1 MKWILPS
8 GKLTCPLNRDYW
20 TIGNTSTPSII
31 FQGKN
36 VSFQVKNYQLFHRL
50 GRKQIVHIQE
60 VVRVF
65 HSHFST
71 MGSGSSLSKIRKPG
85 WWYYSHVNTLQTC
98 VCTHL
103 GEKLSME
110 FHMFFG
116 SLATI
121 GNHHFQDLSIFPHG
135 ASCGKPRETREALP
149 HCQNWELHH
158 AGVRLSPTQ
167 RFAIPTRWPA
177 FFWCSA
183 MLLQSQIFKKNSF
196 PGIESSFWGGS
207 FLDKNFHRILTP
219 TTIFQILK

>member
-1 MKWILPS
+1 MRQYSTLLHDTFLMEKKIVLQQVLGKKKPPLEVDEPNNQLKKIHPVEFRKMKWILPS

-50 GRKQIVHIQE
+50 GRKQILHIQE

-65 HSHFST
+65 QSHFST

-85 WWYYSHVNTLQTC
+85 WGYYSHVNTLQTC

-103 GEKLSME
+103 GEKKTME

-121 GNHHFQDLSIFPHG
+121 GNPPFSGTFPYFPMVPHVG
-135 ASCGKPRETREALP
+135 SLVKLVKPYHTVRTGSCT
-149 HCQNWELHH
+149 
-158 AGVRLSPTQ
+158 TQ
-167 RFAIPTRWPA
+167 A
-177 FFWCSA
+177 
-183 MLLQSQIFKKNSF
+183 
-196 PGIESSFWGGS
+196 
-207 FLDKNFHRILTP
+207 
-219 TTIFQILK
+219 